1 MFTADGISF
10 NFNEKSPSSFVTT
23 EIRPAD
29 MLTCR
34 KGSPVFWSTTT
45 PLTTTC
51 WAIIASGASNMSMS
65 TSLFIVVL
73 CLGSAAKIIKK

>member
-1 MFTADGISF
+1 MFTAFGISF

-29 MLTCR
+29 

-73 CLGSAAKIIKK
+73 VLVLVQR